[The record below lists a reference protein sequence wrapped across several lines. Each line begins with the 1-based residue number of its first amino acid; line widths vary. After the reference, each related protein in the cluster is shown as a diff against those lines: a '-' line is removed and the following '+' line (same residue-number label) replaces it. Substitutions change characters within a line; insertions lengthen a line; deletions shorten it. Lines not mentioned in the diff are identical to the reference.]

1 MSADAL
7 GMTFQYDVEERL
19 SRAFQTNA
27 TTQGGTYAYDAQNRL
42 ASRVVT
48 SGAATTTT
56 LYVHDTSDHII
67 AETDAAGVTRRDI
80 SG

>member
-7 GMTFQYDVEERL
+7 GMTFQYDVEGRL

-42 ASRVVT
+42 ASRTVT
-48 SGAATTTT
+48 NATAPHTVTT
-56 LYVHDTSDHII
+56 L
-67 AETDAAGVTRRDI
+67 
-80 SG
+80 